1 MAQPNQSR
9 GTASFETCSSLVIP
23 GRIPLSL
30 FVPHTGAGPG
40 VIPGRSRPWRGSH
53 LLAVYPWAAEPAI
66 VFCCVLSD
74 GKQVPAIQTGSPNPL
89 AFVPPGQPGCS
100 FALEP
105 KHPFKGF
112 LSPSTCL
119 GFNSVLAHLSWVIK
133 HERVQPRDLP
143 VLCSAGRGGGSL
155 RHNSWQQ
162 GRLGS
167 EGSGVPTGGCV
178 PPVPPVPAAWTQRVC
193 RPRQSCSGFILPTRC
208 PRLPG
213 KGEQS
218 QLIPGG
224 DGSTV
229 YFTCYHAT
237 HGLHTLAT
245 YENLPP

>member
-155 RHNSWQQ
+155 RHPP

-229 YFTCYHAT
+229 YFTCYHTT